1 MGERTVELGEKEFEQ
16 IGEYVKTHIEEWVEE
31 VRKKREFDLLE
42 RIVRVEEELKS
53 LHTLTTERF
62 EAIDK
67 RFEAIDKRFEAVEK
81 RFEAIDK
88 RFDEM
93 DRRFE
98 AMQSYMDKRFE
109 AMNKR
114 FEEVDR
120 RFEAMQSNMNE
131 RFEAVDKRFEMMQS
145 YMDKRFSSLQW
156 TMGIGFTLIAA
167 LMGLFNFF

>member
-62 EAIDK
+62 EA
-67 RFEAIDKRFEAVEK
+67 VEK
-81 RFEAIDK
+81 RFEAIDRRFEEVEK
-88 RFDEM
+88 RFEAI

-98 AMQSYMDKRFE
+98 AIDKRFE

-167 LMGLFNFF
+167 LMGVFNFF